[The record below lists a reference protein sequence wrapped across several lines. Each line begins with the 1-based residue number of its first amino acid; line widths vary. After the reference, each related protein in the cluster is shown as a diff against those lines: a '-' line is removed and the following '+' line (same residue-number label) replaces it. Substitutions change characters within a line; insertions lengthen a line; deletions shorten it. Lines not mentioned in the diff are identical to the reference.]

1 VASGRHA
8 AYGDS
13 LARLLEAAGHRVE
26 REYYVNDHGTQ
37 IQLFAESVQARAR
50 GEEPPEAG
58 YRGEY
63 VAELARR
70 LEGAAEADHGELAK
84 RAVEAMLEDVRR
96 TLDRFGV
103 RYDRFFSERSLHDE
117 GELER
122 VLGLL
127 DERGHLYP
135 HEGAVWLRTSA
146 LGDDKDRVLRR
157 SSGEMTY
164 FATDIAYHESK
175 HGRGYDRLIDVLG
188 ADHHGYTARMKA
200 AFQMLGGDP
209 ERFELLIM
217 QLVNLTE
224 GGRRTQMSKRKGDI
238 VTLDELLDDIGVDAA
253 RYFLVQRSHDTPL
266 DIDLE
271 LAREHSQDNPV
282 YYVQY
287 AHARIASIL
296 RRVGEERVAKALAAD
311 LATSAEQLHPSA
323 RGLIKRL
330 LEFPAQVRE
339 AAERR
344 APHRIT
350 VYVHEAAQDF
360 SAFYRD
366 VRVIG
371 AAEEGGDEDLRLVL
385 CALTGRVLA
394 RGLDLLG
401 VSAPERMVREPEE
414 PPR

>member
-1 VASGRHA
+1 VS
-8 AYGDS
+8 
-13 LARLLEAAGHRVE
+13 
-26 REYYVNDHGTQ
+26 
-37 IQLFAESVQARAR
+37 
-50 GEEPPEAG
+50 
-58 YRGEY
+58 
-63 VAELARR
+63 
-70 LEGAAEADHGELAK
+70 
-84 RAVEAMLEDVRR
+84 
-96 TLDRFGV
+96 
-103 RYDRFFSERSLHDE
+103 YDRFFSERSLHED
-117 GELER
+117 GALQKAIDLLE
-122 VLGLL
+122 
-127 DERGHLYP
+127 EREHLYP
-135 HEGAVWLRTSA
+135 HEGAVWLRTTE
-146 LGDDKDRVLRR
+146 LGDDKDRVLMR

-164 FATDIAYHESK
+164 FATDIAYHENK
-175 HGRGYDRLIDVLG
+175 RVRGYDRLINVLG

-200 AFQMLGGDP
+200 AYEMLGGDP
-209 ERFELLIM
+209 DRFELLIM

-238 VTLDELLDDIGVDAA
+238 VALDELLDDIGVDAA
-253 RYFLVQRSHDTPL
+253 RYFLLQRNHDTAL
-266 DIDLE
+266 DVDLE

-296 RRVGEERVAKALAAD
+296 RRVGEERVSKALAAD
-311 LATSAEQLHPSA
+311 VASSEESLHPSA
-323 RGLIKRL
+323 RALIKRL

-350 VYVHEAAQDF
+350 AYVHEAAQDF

-371 AAEEGGDEDLRLVL
+371 AEEEGGDEDLRLVM
-385 CALTGRVLA
+385 CVITRRVLA

-414 PPR
+414 PPG